1 MESRPNFIPSKRFNG
16 AKQGYFFKNDKQ
28 GLGYYLDVNK
38 PNKYLTT
45 DVGRKRK
52 FEESQS
58 SVPDSSTSN
67 MDKVEQLKSK
77 SDPFDDQLFK
87 RREPSSSTSNSQNQ
101 QDSRDFDQKARLNSK
116 IDELARQEKLSADQL
131 LEEAEKT
138 NANALTQLD
147 VTR

>member
-16 AKQGYFFKNDKQ
+16 AKEGYFFKNDKQ

-52 FEESQS
+52 FDESQS
-58 SVPDSSTSN
+58 STVPDTSN
-67 MDKVEQLKSK
+67 EDKVEQSKSK

-87 RREPSSSTSNSQNQ
+87 RREQSSSTSKSQNQ
-101 QDSRDFDQKARLNSK
+101 QDTRDLDQKARLNSK

-147 VTR
+147 ATR